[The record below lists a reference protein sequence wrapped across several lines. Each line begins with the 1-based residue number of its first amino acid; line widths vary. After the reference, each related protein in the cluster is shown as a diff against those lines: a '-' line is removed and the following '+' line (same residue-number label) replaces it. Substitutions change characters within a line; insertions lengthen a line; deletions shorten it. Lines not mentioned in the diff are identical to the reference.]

1 MNQLRICFSL
11 ILCFKWPV
19 QTFKKKPTNYELKIN
34 PMIVRIYERLYW
46 GWIGM
51 DFCLFLNKEF
61 NGLENMYSSSFSI
74 DKFIYT
80 CTL

>member
-1 MNQLRICFSL
+1 
-11 ILCFKWPV
+11 
-19 QTFKKKPTNYELKIN
+19 
-34 PMIVRIYERLYW
+34 MIVRIYERLYW

-61 NGLENMYSSSFSI
+61 NALENMYSSSFSI